1 MANTFTVDKHPQK
14 KAIIKDILSG
24 MSETKIADKYGLIQ
38 SSVHRY
44 KNGKLMKMLA
54 DIWDERNTEAG
65 KTLIERFEEVAEMLK
80 KQLLACQEWL
90 QDPDEP
96 DKYTVAPRASEVIII
111 AEWWD
116 DEGRT
121 HRKKEH
127 LDSLL
132 REIRDEGRTPTAI
145 LFANQDTRKILLETA
160 KVIQANLEQIA
171 KLQGAISDVIV
182 AQNNPTIILSEIGG
196 VVLNNITLPGD
207 REAVVAELRR
217 LQAERQ

>member
-24 MSETKIADKYGLIQ
+24 LPETKIASKYDLTQKSIN
-38 SSVHRY
+38 RY

-54 DIWDERNTEAG
+54 EIWDERNTEASRN
-65 KTLIERFEEVAEMLK
+65 LSERFEEVATMLR
-80 KQLLACQEWL
+80 KQLLACEQWL

-96 DKYTVAPRASEVIII
+96 DKYTVAPRASEVIIVT
-111 AEWWD
+111 EWWD
-116 DEGRT
+116 DQDRP
-121 HRKKEH
+121 HRRKEY

-132 REIRDEGRTPTAI
+132 QEIRGEGRSVTSVS
-145 LFANQDTRKILLETA
+145 FSNQDTRKILLETA

-182 AQNNPTIILSEIGG
+182 AQNNPTIILSQIGN
-196 VVLNNITLPGD
+196 VVLNNLSMAED
-207 REAVVAELRR
+207 KEAIVAELRR

>member
-24 MSETKIADKYGLIQ
+24 LPEMKIAAKYGLSQ
-38 SSVHRY
+38 RAVNRY
-44 KNGKLMKMLA
+44 KNGKLMTMLA
-54 DIWDERNTEAG
+54 DIWDERNTEAS
-65 KTLIERFEEVAEMLK
+65 KSLNQRFEEVAAMLK
-80 KQLLACQEWL
+80 RQLLACEEWL
-90 QDPDEP
+90 QDPDDP
-96 DKYTVAPRASEVIII
+96 SKYTVAPRASEVIII
-111 AEWWD
+111 TEWWD

-132 REIRDEGRTPTAI
+132 REIRDEGRTPTTV
-145 LFANQDTRKILLETA
+145 LFSNQDTRKILLETA

-182 AQNNPTIILSEIGG
+182 AQNNPTIILSQIGG
-196 VVLNNITLPGD
+196 VVLNNLSAPED
-207 REAVVAELRR
+207 KEAIVAELRK